1 MSTINFDPKK
11 SLLSEDGLGLYD
23 SERLETTQG
32 NKVQQEETIFDCNTE
47 TKSIQTLNAVAIR
60 GFGHTDG

>member
-32 NKVQQEETIFDCNTE
+32 NKVQQEETIFDCNT
-47 TKSIQTLNAVAIR
+47 
-60 GFGHTDG
+60 